1 MSQVVFIS
9 YASQDKNIA
18 DAVCAKLEDKKI
30 RAWIAPRDVPAGANF
45 ADSIISAIN
54 QCKVL
59 VLIWSQDSNIS
70 AHILNELHQAF
81 EQGILIIP
89 FRIQDVQP
97 TNAMRYY
104 IGRTQ
109 WLDAFAPPLKK
120 HIHKLV
126 ETVQVNLENEVV
138 FNFPGADQLTGQKE
152 TPPNTTKESI
162 EKISQADK
170 NHELKKKGQEKET
183 GKRSGAVKPPTK
195 SPEPPGEP
203 SLTRKKQAISSGK
216 RKVLVISLALL
227 MVAALAVTFFLINNN
242 FPGFIESLSL
252 SGARASQLAALT
264 PGLDVSTTPA
274 RIPATPIPT
283 ATAFALV
290 PPQISQ
296 VDGMPMVYVPAG
308 DFSMGSVS
316 GEDDERPLHTV
327 YLDAF
332 WIDKTEVTN
341 AQYAQCVAAGG
352 CTVPFKTT
360 SGSHDFY
367 FWNSSFAD
375 FPVVYVDW
383 QQARAYCLWAGRDL
397 PSEAQWEKAARGP
410 DGNTYPWGN
419 DSPDPALANYEG
431 SFLRDTTPVGSYP
444 EGAGLYGSLDMAGNV
459 WEWVAD
465 WYGAYPSGTVSNPA
479 GPTTGDYR
487 VLRGGAFSDSKTS
500 IRSADRLKIH
510 PNHSD
515 LNIGFRCALAE
526 D

>member
-120 HIHKLV
+120 HIHILV
-126 ETVQVNLENEVV
+126 ETIRVNLEKLSAPNV
-138 FNFPGADQLTGQKE
+138 PDTDQITGQTA
-152 TPPNTTKESI
+152 TPTSI
-162 EKISQADK
+162 TNEPEEKISQADK

-183 GKRSGAVKPPTK
+183 GERPGAVKPPAK
-195 SPEPPGEP
+195 SPGEP
-203 SLTRKKQAISSGK
+203 LLTKNKQVISSGK
-216 RKVLVISLALL
+216 RKMLVISLAVM
-227 MVAALAVTFFLINNN
+227 MVAALAVTFSLLSKN
-242 FPGFIESLSL
+242 FPEFIESLSL
-252 SGARASQLAALT
+252 SGARASQQAALT
-264 PGLDVSTTPA
+264 PGLDISTTPA

-283 ATAFALV
+283 ATAFEFV
-290 PPQISQ
+290 PPQISE

-308 DFSMGSVS
+308 EFSMGSAS
-316 GEDDERPLHTV
+316 GEDDERPFHTV
-327 YLDAF
+327 YLDAY
-332 WIDKTEVTN
+332 WIDQTEVTN
-341 AQYAQCVAAGG
+341 AQYAQCVAEGG

-360 SGSHDFY
+360 AGTRDFY
-367 FWNSSFAD
+367 FWNSAYAD

-383 QQARAYCLWAGRDL
+383 QQARAYCRWAGRDL

-410 DGNTYPWGN
+410 NGNIYPWGN
-419 DSPDPALANYEG
+419 TSPDSTLANYEG
-431 SFLRDTTPVGSYP
+431 SYLRDTTSVGSYP
-444 EGAGLYGSLDMAGNV
+444 EGAGFYGSLDMAGNV

-465 WYGAYPSGTVSNPA
+465 WYGAYPSSTVSNPA
-479 GPTTGDYR
+479 GPTAGDYR

-515 LNIGFRCALAE
+515 LNIGFRCALTE